1 MKHLNVK
8 NITEEETL
16 GVGGEL
22 VTPEEMIKRGKEE
35 DKRKNNFFSSM

>member
-22 VTPEEMIKRGKEE
+22 VTPEESQRGKEE